1 MLITGRT
8 ISTTTNTIPTKHT
21 LGQLKRSCVELAK
34 QWRTDKYLRQLN
46 AVSDGRHCT
55 SQRKRHAFLCAEM
68 FEEHVI
74 IVLRWWW
81 CNSMHAQ
88 KLWSREGSRTQKY
101 LVYIRQVMLVTDKDT
116 SLTVTGNG
124 DVLEPAD
131 GIIGGYAGDT
141 QGVCVRYLGV
151 RG

>member
-1 MLITGRT
+1 
-8 ISTTTNTIPTKHT
+8 
-21 LGQLKRSCVELAK
+21 
-34 QWRTDKYLRQLN
+34 
-46 AVSDGRHCT
+46 
-55 SQRKRHAFLCAEM
+55 
-68 FEEHVI
+68 
-74 IVLRWWW
+74 
-81 CNSMHAQ
+81 
-88 KLWSREGSRTQKY
+88 
-101 LVYIRQVMLVTDKDT
+101 MLVTDKDT